1 MPGFPGI
8 MAAVIVARRRHR
20 NAQHAQERVFRR
32 RISLFDLSDND
43 IVRRYRLPGHA
54 IIALLDEIKDD
65 IEPITQR
72 SHAVPGIVKL
82 LSTLQVLASGSFQT
96 PIAGVSGIAQSSV
109 CRAMWEVVPAIIRR
123 VGRHIRFPQNQQDIQ
138 ETKQDFYQVGG
149 FPNVVG
155 AIDCTHVPLVPPSE
169 TENVF
174 RNRKH
179 THSVNVQA
187 ICYAHGIITNVV
199 AKFPGSVH
207 DSFIFRNSAVH
218 RQMQDMDGRWL
229 VGDSG
234 YQLQPWIVT
243 PVRNPVTE
251 GEAANNRA
259 HIRTRGIIERIFGI
273 LKSRL
278 RCLDRSGGA
287 LLYSP
292 CKVCK
297 VVVVCCILHNI
308 AIRAGVRLGE
318 QEAEAEGEGDS
329 D

>member
-1 MPGFPGI
+1 
-8 MAAVIVARRRHR
+8 MAAVIVARRRHC
-20 NAQHAQERVFRR
+20 NAQRAQERVFRR

-96 PIAGVSGIAQSSV
+96 PIAG
-109 CRAMWEVVPAIIRR
+109 
-123 VGRHIRFPQNQQDIQ
+123 
-138 ETKQDFYQVGG
+138 
-149 FPNVVG
+149 
-155 AIDCTHVPLVPPSE
+155 
-169 TENVF
+169 
-174 RNRKH
+174 
-179 THSVNVQA
+179 
-187 ICYAHGIITNVV
+187 
-199 AKFPGSVH
+199 
-207 DSFIFRNSAVH
+207 
-218 RQMQDMDGRWL
+218 
-229 VGDSG
+229 DSG

-251 GEAANNRA
+251 GEAAYNRA

-273 LKSRL
+273 LKSCF

-318 QEAEAEGEGDS
+318 QEAEAEGEGDFDS
-329 D
+329 NEEEPNAPLGEVRPERGRDVRLNIIRNYFE

>member
-20 NAQHAQERVFRR
+20 NAQRAQERVFRR

-138 ETKQDFYQVGG
+138 ETKQDFYQVAG

-187 ICYAHGIITNVV
+187 ICDAHGIITNVV

-229 VGDSG
+229 VGRPKYMFSFYCNNVG
-234 YQLQPWIVT
+234 LIARLLQMCSKYLKCFSFS
-243 PVRNPVTE
+243 
-251 GEAANNRA
+251 
-259 HIRTRGIIERIFGI
+259 IR
-273 LKSRL
+273 
-278 RCLDRSGGA
+278 
-287 LLYSP
+287 
-292 CKVCK
+292 
-297 VVVVCCILHNI
+297 
-308 AIRAGVRLGE
+308 
-318 QEAEAEGEGDS
+318 
-329 D
+329 